1 MNVRKWPY
9 YAPSPL
15 RGGASKGADA
25 DFAPQ
30 LRDTL
35 SRGFL
40 ILDWR
45 RDCSRKGR

>member
-1 MNVRKWPY
+1 MLNFPRI
-9 YAPSPL
+9 
-15 RGGASKGADA
+15 RGTRFRV

-40 ILDWR
+40 ILDLGMWLYFAQ
-45 RDCSRKGR
+45 SRQAR